1 MEWWRTEGCSG
12 AGGGELRGGGG
23 GRYLGGGERNNVG
36 GGGGL
41 REGWKVGVGK
51 NERMEMRERCSSEV
65 REDGGWDG
73 GKEVEDGGKE
83 VGEVGEK

>member
-1 MEWWRTEGCSG
+1 MEWWRAEGCSG

-41 REGWKVGVGK
+41 RGGGREGWKVGVGK
-51 NERMEMRERCSSEV
+51 RMREWRWGRGAV
-65 REDGGWDG
+65 L
-73 GKEVEDGGKE
+73 K
-83 VGEVGEK
+83 